1 MMTDEPESLVLA
13 HLCWIGQDVAALRA
27 DMTEVKTRL
36 SELTQIVVSQGR
48 AQVGLYETNARL
60 DVRVDRV
67 EGRLERIERRLE
79 SVD

>member
-1 MMTDEPESLVLA
+1 MMTDEPENLVLA
-13 HLCWIGQDVAALRA
+13 HLRRIGQDVAALRV

-48 AQVGLYETNARL
+48 AQVGLHETNARL
-60 DVRVDRV
+60 DARMDRF

-79 SVD
+79 IVD